1 MVHGRTGD
9 NVRLLIVEDDKLIG
23 TGIVTCLRQKG
34 YAVDW
39 VQDGDTAESVLQSEQ
54 YDAVILDIGL
64 PRKSG
69 LEVLESIR
77 TAGIAVPVL
86 LLTAKDAVS
95 DRISGLDRG
104 ADDYMTKPFDLDEL
118 SARIR
123 ALLRRS
129 SGRSLP
135 VILHAGI
142 ELDPA
147 SHIVTKDKTPVD
159 LSPKEFAILQSL
171 LENVGHVLSRSRLE
185 ESLYSWK
192 DEIESN
198 AVDVHIHY
206 LRKKLG
212 AELIRTIR
220 GVGYIVDKLS

>member
-1 MVHGRTGD
+1 M
-9 NVRLLIVEDDKLIG
+9 RLLLIEDDKLLG
-23 TGIVTCLRQKG
+23 NGILSGLRQSG

-39 VQDGDTAESVLQSEQ
+39 VQDGETAIAVARSEQ
-54 YDAVILDIGL
+54 YDAIILDIGL
-64 PRKSG
+64 PRMSG
-69 LEVLESIR
+69 LEVLDRLR
-77 TAGIAVPVL
+77 TDGSVIPVL
-86 LLTAKDAVS
+86 VLTARDAIS
-95 DRISGLDRG
+95 ERIEGLDRG
-104 ADDYMTKPFDLDEL
+104 ADDYMIKPFDLDEL

-135 VILHAGI
+135 VIIHLNI

-147 SHIVTKDKTPVD
+147 SHMVTRDQIPVD
-159 LSPKEFAILQSL
+159 LSPREFAILQTL
-171 LENVGHVLSRSRLE
+171 LENTGRVMSRTRLE

-198 AVDVHIHY
+198 AVDVHIHH

-220 GVGYIVDKLS
+220 GVGYIVDKA